1 MENKLNITLSIWGE
15 KLRLVIDSK
24 LTPSNFQSFWLNNP
38 WPFSS
43 KGTIRILGH
52 KTKVIKK

>member
-52 KTKVIKK
+52 K

>member
-24 LTPSNFQSFWLNNP
+24 LTPSNFQSFW
-38 WPFSS
+38 PFSS

-52 KTKVIKK
+52 K